1 MAYSITR
8 RDLAFAHDA
17 ATRAISHAGRLRR
30 RGESVTE
37 QLVQTTLVSASTF
50 GFSFLA
56 GYAGNVDVLGV
67 PIDLGAGFLFQI
79 GAFAGI
85 GGQWSKGLHDLGDGA
100 FAAYFAKLGAS
111 VGDRV
116 RRQGGRRIG
125 HPAFPSSSGDRG
137 MMSGGERRTMTEN
150 ELAAMAMASR
160 S

>member
-8 RDLAFAHDA
+8 RDLHFAHDA

-30 RGESVTE
+30 KGEAVTE
-37 QLVQTTLVSASTF
+37 QVVQTTLVSASTF

-67 PIDLGAGFLFQI
+67 PIDLGAGILFQL

-85 GGQWSKGLHDLGDGA
+85 AGHWSKGLHDLGDGA
-100 FAAYFAKLGAS
+100 LAAYFAKLGAS
-111 VGDRV
+111 VGDRM
-116 RRQGGRRIG
+116 RRQGGRKIG
-125 HPAFPSSSGDRG
+125 HPAFPASSGDRVLV
-137 MMSGGERRTMTEN
+137 SGERRPLTEN
-150 ELAAMAMASR
+150 ELAAMAMAAR